1 MVWYTQEG
9 DENKCF
15 NAAISSLFGIRNLF
29 PEKQFFHGLNGKDG
43 FGMIQAQVGSQRL
56 GTPVLIYPLAQT
68 KLQTQQI
75 SFSLDELMSKCDIDS
90 KMCPGNLKNGNNTSG
105 VPFNFLSGS

>member
-1 MVWYTQEG
+1 MV
-9 DENKCF
+9 
-15 NAAISSLFGIRNLF
+15 
-29 PEKQFFHGLNGKDG
+29 

-90 KMCPGNLKNGNNTSG
+90 KMCPENLKMETTQVGFHSI
-105 VPFNFLSGS
+105 FFLAPDFVEHLLIQISTASFLPWWS

>member
-1 MVWYTQEG
+1 
-9 DENKCF
+9 
-15 NAAISSLFGIRNLF
+15 
-29 PEKQFFHGLNGKDG
+29 
-43 FGMIQAQVGSQRL
+43 MIQAQVGSQRL

-75 SFSLDELMSKCDIDS
+75 SFSLDELMSKCE
-90 KMCPGNLKNGNNTSG
+90 MCPGNLKNGNNTSG